1 MKYIYIYAYI
11 HISNWLARFCPSR
24 SLDGMLIIGYR
35 IEHRLPWVKMLLRVA
50 NFQSY
55 FPRGRRCYAE
65 EIHQNVSSSPSQH
78 YWWKMCV
85 ISCKIKVPGE
95 KKNSRI
101 FVTTKCWTSLSSSLS
116 QSLDFFWAYC
126 ICSGI
131 FSKASCLSGCA
142 FCEAEWPPVSSGI
155 VCMTWNR
162 LLELACPPDQKMQAE
177 INYDVFETKYL
188 PEIGKRCTARN
199 NQVRE
204 IPGRASCCL
213 GVAVHSRVSI
223 AAKFRRKRGG
233 AFSFPATDVIWCAEK
248 EWVPD
253 IISQYHDASN
263 WQFNA

>member
-1 MKYIYIYAYI
+1 
-11 HISNWLARFCPSR
+11 
-24 SLDGMLIIGYR
+24 
-35 IEHRLPWVKMLLRVA
+35 
-50 NFQSY
+50 
-55 FPRGRRCYAE
+55 
-65 EIHQNVSSSPSQH
+65 
-78 YWWKMCV
+78 MCV

-142 FCEAEWPPVSSGI
+142 FCEAEWPPVTSGI
-155 VCMTWNR
+155 QTMTWNR
-162 LLELACPPDQKMQAE
+162 LLELACPDQKMQAE

-213 GVAVHSRVSI
+213 GVFGRRVVVVVHSRVSI
-223 AAKFRRKRGG
+223 AAKLFRRKKRGCIF
-233 AFSFPATDVIWCAEK
+233 FSSDGCEM
-248 EWVPD
+248 
-253 IISQYHDASN
+253 AS
-263 WQFNA
+263 